1 MSVDICVIVLLCL
14 NKKNKKI
21 KIKRRGTG
29 PGRLVTAQLTPPTG
43 RLDYWCSPCLCSGA
57 CDWLEDNRLYGSNMG
72 GSLLL
77 AGFGFCCV

>member
-1 MSVDICVIVLLCL
+1 MGLGEED
-14 NKKNKKI
+14 KNHDEGPVCGGG
-21 KIKRRGTG
+21 RRGAG
-29 PGRLVTAQLTPPTG
+29 PGRLVTAPLTPPTG